1 MQNTACWDKT
11 FERSSLEYNIK
22 EPSKFQLR
30 ETNWFKNIKDQLRD
44 MDDTLRVSKTYADV
58 WQKSTL
64 QCKAILLQL
73 KINKF

>member
-30 ETNWFKNIKDQLRD
+30 ETNWFKNIKGQLRD
-44 MDDTLRVSKTYADV
+44 TDDTLRVSKAYAAV
-58 WQKSTL
+58 WRNHIMVSSDSPSIK
-64 QCKAILLQL
+64 
-73 KINKF
+73 NK